1 MHIFL
6 YTYMHI
12 DSHTHF
18 CSLFQFVKQYDWLD
32 HVLLL
37 FSQNA
42 AVAPQANKMIVER
55 QRSLSAGKNLISFS
69 PVVSAQDHA
78 RRQSELK

>member
-1 MHIFL
+1 MHISF
-6 YTYMHI
+6 YTY
-12 DSHTHF
+12 THKF
-18 CSLFQFVKQYDWLD
+18 THAFLQSVPVRRTVDWLD

-42 AVAPQANKMIVER
+42 AVASQTNKIMVKR
-55 QRSLSAGKNLISFS
+55 QKSLSAGKNLISFS